1 MTEQEARS
9 LLMDYLY
16 EEISRGDKEKLE
28 AYMEDHPELLREL
41 DRLRDTRA
49 LLGKMPEAESGRRLT
64 VVEGRRRSFGAW
76 LREAKGLLPQ
86 TALGRAGMAV
96 AAGLVLLLFA
106 ASVARMHLTWTDN
119 GVIFSMGSAP
129 VVNEGISPDEAGEL
143 VRQIRNENA
152 AMMEQFAES
161 INEQNRQ
168 QLQQVVRYFE
178 QQRRNDLQLTGEALA
193 QLQENTTEQWLSYNR
208 YLGNLLQ
215 NANFQ
220 DQNE

>member
-1 MTEQEARS
+1 MNERKARA

-16 EEISRGDKEKLE
+16 GEISRDEKEKLE
-28 AYMEDHPELLREL
+28 SYMEEHPELRREL
-41 DRLRDTRA
+41 DRLRETRM
-49 LLGKMPEAESGRRLT
+49 LLRKMPESKSGRRLT
-64 VVEGRRRSFGAW
+64 VVEGRRRSFGEW
-76 LREAKGLLPQ
+76 LRDAKELLPR

-96 AAGLVLLLFA
+96 AAGLVLLLFV
-106 ASVARMHLTWTDN
+106 ASVARMHVTWTDS

-129 VVNEGISPDEAGEL
+129 VVNEGINPEEAEGL
-143 VRQIRNENA
+143 VRQIREENA

>member
-1 MTEQEARS
+1 MTEQEART

-16 EEISRGDKEKLE
+16 EEISRGDKQKLE
-28 AYMEDHPELLREL
+28 AYMEDHPELRREL

-64 VVEGRRRSFGAW
+64 VVEGRRRSPSEW
-76 LREAKGLLPQ
+76 LRDAKELLPR
-86 TALGRAGMAV
+86 TALGRAGMTI
-96 AAGLVLLLFA
+96 AAGLVLLLFV
-106 ASVARMHLTWTDN
+106 ASVARTHITWTDN

-129 VVNEGISPDEAGEL
+129 VVNEGISPNDAQEL
-143 VRQIRNENA
+143 VRQIREENA
-152 AMMEQFAES
+152 AMMEQFAVS

-178 QQRRNDLQLTGEALA
+178 QQRRNDLQLTGEALT

-215 NANFQ
+215 NVNFQ